1 MFEDGFHLHH
11 DIDEDRGDRPPRLK
25 RELFPD
31 MAGER
36 KTHFA
41 ADEEGEEGEAE
52 QNDGDAAEGE
62 ADDDESSSDSDV
74 SNHAE
79 KASKVPFSP
88 MPLHG
93 NDSIAQQC
101 SFLPAQWQSMHV
113 CMYI

>member
-11 DIDEDRGDRPPRLK
+11 DIDEVHGDRPPRLK

-41 ADEEGEEGEAE
+41 DEEGEQAEAEAE
-52 QNDGDAAEGE
+52 QNDDGDAAEEE
-62 ADDDESSSDSDV
+62 ADDGEQESSSDSDV
-74 SNHAE
+74 SSNRAE

-93 NDSIAQQC
+93 NDSMAQQC
-101 SFLPAQWQSMHV
+101 SFLPAQ
-113 CMYI
+113 